1 MELSRSEVSRE
12 NHSRFTDAIGQMSKM
27 LMPFIE
33 RSEAMNRH
41 MEEINVSLH
50 RLVST
55 FEGRSIVDDPRRIY

>member
-41 MEEINVSLH
+41 MEEISMGLH

-55 FEGRSIVDDPRRIY
+55 LEGRPIVENPR